1 MEPNLKPQ
9 QPSSKSQSSDASSNG
24 AAVQVNPEPDM
35 QEYSE
40 LNPLRV
46 VLDHRPAGDLD
57 AVNTCIEFIATDGN
71 KKVYLSVSFGDVHG
85 VVNGQK
91 VTIQRPLEIFIPS
104 CQSDVPQEWISSF
117 ARLLSLNA
125 RSGLLVKALQD
136 ARQVTSDRGPT
147 RYGWYEK
154 DDGTKVPRFHK
165 SEVGAIA
172 FAIQQILFQK
182 GFVDA
187 NGYQLPIDQVLARQ
201 KGSLSRATDHPAKY
215 EKQDQVVE
223 THSVSAHQSQH
234 GKECRS
240 CGAKAV
246 IKKDGCEFCTNCG
259 EVGSCG

>member
-1 MEPNLKPQ
+1 MKPNFKPQ
-9 QPSSKSQSSDASSNG
+9 PIPAPVMLEFQ
-24 AAVQVNPEPDM
+24 
-35 QEYSE
+35 E

-46 VLDHRPAGDLD
+46 VLDHRPAGDLE
-57 AVNTCIEFIATDGN
+57 AVNACIEFIATDGN
-71 KKVYLSVSFGDVHG
+71 KKVYLSVSFGEVHG
-85 VVNGQK
+85 VVNGQT
-91 VTIQRPLEIFIPS
+91 VSIQRPLEVFIPS

-136 ARQVTSDRGPT
+136 ARQVTSDRGPI

-154 DDGTKVPRFHK
+154 DDGSKVPRFHK

-172 FAIQQILFQK
+172 FAIQQILFKK

-187 NGYQLPIDQVLARQ
+187 NGYQLPLDQML
-201 KGSLSRATDHPAKY
+201 
-215 EKQDQVVE
+215 
-223 THSVSAHQSQH
+223 AHQSGSVAKETVIPAIAAIPGQAAELSLPSENQHQH

-246 IKKDGCEFCTNCG
+246 IKKDGCDFCTNCG